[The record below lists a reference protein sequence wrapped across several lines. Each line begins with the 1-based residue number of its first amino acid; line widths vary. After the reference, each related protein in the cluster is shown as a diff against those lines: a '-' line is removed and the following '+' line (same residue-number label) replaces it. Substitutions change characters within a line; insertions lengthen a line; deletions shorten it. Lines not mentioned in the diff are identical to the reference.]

1 MPAHPRDRFGRKTND
16 EIKFIKQV
24 SLHPLERLKRKRK
37 HALDDDGQLS
47 KKRKNNDEVTF
58 IKHVPVHP
66 HRSRRKLASLD
77 EKVHF
82 IKQIP
87 SHPRNRL
94 KRNRRTTVMKNINR
108 QIEAVANNT
117 NKFLL
122 GEFNFSPKNI
132 LNKT

>member
-1 MPAHPRDRFGRKTND
+1 M
-16 EIKFIKQV
+16 

-66 HRSRRKLASLD
+66 LRSRRKLASLD

-94 KRNRRTTVMKNINR
+94 RRNRGTTVMKNISR
-108 QIEAVANNT
+108 HIEAVANNT
-117 NKFLL
+117 NTFLL
-122 GEFNFSPKNI
+122 REFNFSPKNI